1 MDVVKILNKIKD
13 ELRGLD
19 LSSLDEEI
27 RDDFSLQVDKCLSD
41 ITQSISIIDKYNSDK
56 DTMEKMRIEIR
67 DKIKKN
73 HIYDGLDDK
82 TLSLIEDRIIRK
94 KDINF
99 LDDEG
104 LREYIEDK
112 LRDSS
117 VDNLITKAYSKTD
130 IIKLGEAINT
140 ADVTEIRKYDA
151 GMGVLRDLVKT
162 PRGREEAI
170 AYGTDRLLKNVISRR
185 YYLSLYYGIT
195 R

>member
-1 MDVVKILNKIKD
+1 MDVVEVLKKIKD
-13 ELRGLD
+13 ELKNLN
-19 LSSLDEEI
+19 LSNIDEEI
-27 RDDFSLQVDKCLSD
+27 KDDFSLQIDKCLAD
-41 ITQSISIIDKYNSDK
+41 IAQSISVLDKYTSDK

-67 DKIKKN
+67 EKIEKN
-73 HIYDGLDDK
+73 NIYDGLDDK

-117 VDNLITKAYSKTD
+117 IDTLITKAYSKTD

-151 GMGVLRDLVKT
+151 GMGVIRDLVKT

-170 AYGTDRLLKNVISRR
+170 AYGTSRLLKNVISRR